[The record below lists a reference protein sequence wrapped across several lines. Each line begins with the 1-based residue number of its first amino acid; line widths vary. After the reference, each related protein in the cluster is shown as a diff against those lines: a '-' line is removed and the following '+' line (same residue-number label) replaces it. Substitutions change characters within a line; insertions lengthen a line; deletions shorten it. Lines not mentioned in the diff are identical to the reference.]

1 METDDT
7 GRKMEEE
14 IGGNKRLSETPPD
27 DDCCPICFG
36 PFTVPCRSNCGHWYC
51 GEGGG
56 LHYPF
61 VIAFVSEAE
70 IHLWV
75 NIYRGSCILQF
86 WNYSSASKPCG
97 CPMCTCMIVNLM
109 PEASLEQQPQ
119 NQEVAEVLKSV
130 RRYNLLF
137 LGGARGFIQKVL
149 ELPFFIKRIFQ
160 GLMDPDTNDTYIAEI
175 RLFAMLL
182 SIIYRATPLD
192 FIPTGGIGIGRV
204 FDCSAI
210 ILILILRLVG
220 IYRRRRL
227 MQRVR
232 RLATRELLQE

>member
-1 METDDT
+1 
-7 GRKMEEE
+7 
-14 IGGNKRLSETPPD
+14 
-27 DDCCPICFG
+27 
-36 PFTVPCRSNCGHWYC
+36 
-51 GEGGG
+51 
-56 LHYPF
+56 
-61 VIAFVSEAE
+61 
-70 IHLWV
+70 
-75 NIYRGSCILQF
+75 
-86 WNYSSASKPCG
+86 
-97 CPMCTCMIVNLM
+97 MCTCMIVNLM

-137 LGGARGFIQKVL
+137 LGGARGFIQ
-149 ELPFFIKRIFQ
+149 
-160 GLMDPDTNDTYIAEI
+160 
-175 RLFAMLL
+175 MLL

-192 FIPTGGIGIGRV
+192 FIPTANALRYVYASQLYKFVFFFSGFAGGIGIGRV

-232 RLATRELLQE
+232 RLAAMELLQE

>member
-7 GRKMEEE
+7 GRKMEEL
-14 IGGNKRLSETPPD
+14 GGNKRLSETPPD

-51 GEGGG
+51 
-56 LHYPF
+56 
-61 VIAFVSEAE
+61 
-70 IHLWV
+70 
-75 NIYRGSCILQF
+75 GSCILQF

-137 LGGARGFIQKVL
+137 LGGARGFIQQKVR

-192 FIPTGGIGIGRV
+192 FIPTANCTNWCSFFPVLQGG
-204 FDCSAI
+204 
-210 ILILILRLVG
+210 
-220 IYRRRRL
+220 
-227 MQRVR
+227 
-232 RLATRELLQE
+232 

>member
-1 METDDT
+1 
-7 GRKMEEE
+7 MEEL
-14 IGGNKRLSETPPD
+14 GGNKRLSETPPD

-51 GEGGG
+51 
-56 LHYPF
+56 
-61 VIAFVSEAE
+61 
-70 IHLWV
+70 
-75 NIYRGSCILQF
+75 GSCILQF

-137 LGGARGFIQKVL
+137 LGGACGFIQKVR

-175 RLFAMLL
+175 RLFAVKF
-182 SIIYRATPLD
+182 R
-192 FIPTGGIGIGRV
+192 GIGIGRV

-232 RLATRELLQE
+232 RLAAMELLQE

>member
-1 METDDT
+1 
-7 GRKMEEE
+7 
-14 IGGNKRLSETPPD
+14 
-27 DDCCPICFG
+27 
-36 PFTVPCRSNCGHWYC
+36 
-51 GEGGG
+51 
-56 LHYPF
+56 
-61 VIAFVSEAE
+61 
-70 IHLWV
+70 
-75 NIYRGSCILQF
+75 
-86 WNYSSASKPCG
+86 
-97 CPMCTCMIVNLM
+97 MCTCMIVNLM

-137 LGGARGFIQKVL
+137 LGGARGFIQ
-149 ELPFFIKRIFQ
+149 
-160 GLMDPDTNDTYIAEI
+160 
-175 RLFAMLL
+175 MLL

-192 FIPTGGIGIGRV
+192 FIPTDHFGVGKLIIIFKTGLDWLIGLGIGWANALWYVYASQMYKLVFFFSRFAGGIGIGRV

-232 RLATRELLQE
+232 RLAAMELLQE